1 MRLLANPA
9 SLLHYSLIRGS
20 PGPPAGKAP
29 LTSEMQ
35 TPAGAPIPDPDPRTP
50 WWRPLVGPVLVL
62 VALVVLGRIAGG
74 YWSGVQEQVAA
85 LGAAGMALY
94 WVAFVLLA
102 AACFPVAALGFSAG
116 MLFGPW
122 VGIAL
127 VFTGVIASGILMFF
141 LGKGLLRDRIAAL
154 VAGRPRLAAIE
165 QMAGRQ
171 TWRLNLLTRLS
182 PFNYGIA
189 SYALAAG
196 RSGLGAFV
204 LGLPATLPSVVVWVW
219 LGTLAREDAGAD
231 ARGAKLILTAVGL
244 VFLLVLMG
252 VIGRMVRKAL
262 QDSAV
267 PDETAPGG
275 ADVAQ
280 RIEVEEERDRLFNL
294 SRDMLAIGGFDGF
307 LQQLNPAWV
316 RVLGWSR
323 DELMSRPV
331 PEFVHEDDQ
340 QQALD
345 MFTSLAEGKPVD
357 GLTLRFQARN
367 LEYRWLSWSSFPY
380 PGRRRVFTV
389 VRDITLQKEAEAK
402 LLEYQQQLRSLS
414 SQLSRVEEQQ
424 RRDLATAIHDGLAQQ
439 LFGIRAQ
446 VTLLKYPDRIPD
458 QAKLVQEILELV
470 DQTMAEARGLSFEL
484 FPPALAHA
492 GLGAALEW
500 LGRHFSRRTD
510 LPCRVIVPEEE
521 PELPQDLRSMAYQC
535 ARELLT
541 NAHKHAGAT
550 EVTLKLDIGPQEM
563 ILVVADDG
571 TGFPEDP
578 AAAGD
583 DDHLP
588 GGFGL
593 FSIGERLRS
602 IGGAMLTDPAADGGA
617 RVTLVFPLSGLLAAD
632 PDPREADG

>member
-1 MRLLANPA
+1 M
-9 SLLHYSLIRGS
+9 H
-20 PGPPAGKAP
+20 
-29 LTSEMQ
+29 
-35 TPAGAPIPDPDPRTP
+35 TPAGATIPDPDPRTP
-50 WWRPLVGPVLVL
+50 WWRPLIGPVLVL
-62 VALVVLGRIAGG
+62 AALVVLGRIAGG
-74 YWSGVQEQVAA
+74 YWSGAQEQVAA
-85 LGAAGMALY
+85 LGTAGMALY

-127 VFTGVIASGILMFF
+127 VFTGVIAAGILMFF
-141 LGKGLLRDRIAAL
+141 LGKGLVRDRVVAL
-154 VAGRPRLAAIE
+154 VTARPKLAAIDRL
-165 QMAGRQ
+165 AGRQ

-182 PFNYGIA
+182 PFNFGIA
-189 SYALAAG
+189 SYVLAAG
-196 RSGLGAFV
+196 RSDLGAYL

-219 LGTLAREDAGAD
+219 LGALARDDAGAD
-231 ARGAKLILTAVGL
+231 ARGTKLVLTALGL
-244 VFLLVLMG
+244 VFFLVLLG
-252 VIGRMVRKAL
+252 AIGRMVRRAL
-262 QDSAV
+262 QDPSAS
-267 PDETAPGG
+267 DEPAAGD
-275 ADVAQ
+275 ADATR

-345 MFTSLAEGKPVD
+345 MFASLAEGKPVD

-367 LEYRWLSWSSFPY
+367 GEHRWLSWSSFPY
-380 PGRRRVFTV
+380 PGRSLVFTV

-414 SQLSRVEEQQ
+414 SRLSQVEDEQ

-446 VTLLKYPDRIPD
+446 VTLLKFPDRIPD
-458 QAKLVQEILELV
+458 QAKLVQEILDLV
-470 DQTMAEARGLSFEL
+470 DQTMAEARSLSFEL

-500 LGRHFSRRTD
+500 LGRHFSRRTE

-550 EVTLKLDIGPQEM
+550 EVTVTLDIGPQEM

-571 TGFPEDP
+571 IGFPADP
-578 AAAGD
+578 DATGT

-588 GGFGL
+588 GGFGM

-602 IGGAMLTDPAADGGA
+602 IGGAMLTDPAADAGGA
-617 RVTLVFPLSGLLAAD
+617 RVTLVFPLTGPLTAGPYPHEGA
-632 PDPREADG
+632 G

>member
-1 MRLLANPA
+1 
-9 SLLHYSLIRGS
+9 
-20 PGPPAGKAP
+20 
-29 LTSEMQ
+29 MQ
-35 TPAGAPIPDPDPRTP
+35 TPADAPIPDPDPRTP
-50 WWRPLVGPVLVL
+50 WWRPLIGPLLVL
-62 VALVVLGRIAGG
+62 AAFVALGRIAGG
-74 YWSGVQEQVAA
+74 YWEGIQSEVAA

-116 MLFGPW
+116 MLFGAWPAL
-122 VGIAL
+122 GL

-141 LGKGLLRDRIAAL
+141 LGKGLLHDRIATL
-154 VAGRPRLAAIE
+154 VASRPRLAAIDRL
-165 QMAGRQ
+165 AGSR
-171 TWRLNLLTRLS
+171 TWSLNVLTRLS

-196 RSGLGAFV
+196 RSGLGAFM

-219 LGTLAREDAGAD
+219 LGSLARDGAGSGD
-231 ARGAKLILTAVGL
+231 RDAKLVLTAVGL
-244 VFLLVLMG
+244 AFFLVLIG

-267 PDETAPGG
+267 PIESIPGG
-275 ADVAQ
+275 ADIIAQ

-294 SRDMLAIGGFDGF
+294 SRDMLAIGGFDGY

-331 PEFVHEDDQ
+331 TEFVHDDDQ
-340 QQALD
+340 QQAQD
-345 MFTSLAEGKPVD
+345 MFTSLAEGRPVD

-367 LEYRWLSWSSFPY
+367 GEHRWLSWSSFPY

-414 SQLSRVEEQQ
+414 SQLSRVEDQQ

-446 VTLLKYPDRIPD
+446 VTLLKFPDRIPD
-458 QAKLVQEILELV
+458 QAKLVQEILDLV

-500 LGRHFSRRTD
+500 LGLNFSRRTD

-550 EVTLKLDIGPQEM
+550 EVTVKLAIGPQEM

-571 TGFPEDP
+571 TGFPEEP
-578 AAAGD
+578 LSPGD
-583 DDHLP
+583 DDLLP

-617 RVTLVFPLSGLLAAD
+617 RVTLVFPLTGLLAVD